1 MKIGD
6 RIGKLRT
13 EKGMSQT
20 ALAKTVGSSSAMI
33 SLIEANKNK
42 PTLELLENLTAF
54 FEVSADYL
62 LTGKE
67 EQNLRRNPFSEEEE
81 QVIDLYRKDPDLKEA
96 LKKVLNT
103 KKKAISYLGNYTAAS
118 QNAAMS

>member
-6 RIGKLRT
+6 RIEKLRT
-13 EKGMSQT
+13 EKWISQT
-20 ALAKTVGSSSAMI
+20 ALAKIVGSSSAMI

-42 PTLELLENLTAF
+42 PTLDLLENLTAF

-67 EQNLRRNPFSEEEE
+67 EQSSPKTRFSEEEE

-103 KKKAISYLGNYTAAS
+103 KKKAISYLGSYKQASHHAAV
-118 QNAAMS
+118 